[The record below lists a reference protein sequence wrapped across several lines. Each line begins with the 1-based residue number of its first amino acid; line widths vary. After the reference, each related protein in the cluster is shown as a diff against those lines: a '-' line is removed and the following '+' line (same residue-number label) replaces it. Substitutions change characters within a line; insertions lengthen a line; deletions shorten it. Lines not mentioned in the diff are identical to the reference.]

1 MSTNN
6 RPYYIQA
13 KGPEDQEFQF
23 EYDAPSRK
31 VALDLFQKQYGDRG
45 WRVGSVQSLR
55 SALLGYAVIG
65 AMTTAVVIGAYN
77 KLQSPEQPTAVPVTS
92 TQQAE

>member
-13 KGPEDQEFQF
+13 KGPEGQEFEF

-55 SALLGYAVIG
+55 SALLGYAAIG
-65 AMTTAVVIGAYN
+65 AMVTALAVGTYN
-77 KLQSPEQPTAVPVTS
+77 KLQSPEQPTTVPVTT